1 MLNIAA
7 ATKVY
12 IFLIVVGCFLLLMGY
27 ALGHT
32 PCDVVCFY
40 LRDEVLP
47 PPLRDDELEPD
58 ELRDDDEPELPNE
71 LRDDEL
77 DDELR

>member
-1 MLNIAA
+1 
-7 ATKVY
+7 
-12 IFLIVVGCFLLLMGY
+12 MGY

-47 PPLRDDELEPD
+47 PPLLRDDELEPD